1 MIADPVF
8 PPCANR
14 KPFPVTVAFCWFL
27 FTLFI
32 QCAKVGSPTGGPK
45 DEKPPQVMES
55 IPLNKEKNWSS
66 KEIEITF
73 DEFIAVK
80 NLNDELIVS
89 PPLTEKPVVRT
100 RNKTLVIDLKE
111 DLRDSTTYT
120 LNFGNAIA
128 DNNEGN
134 LLSDY
139 EFVFSTGP
147 VMDSLSLTG
156 VALNAFT
163 LRPEK
168 EKVAVML
175 FDNLC
180 DSAPYK
186 DLPLYFTRTSP
197 EGKFAIN
204 NIRPDTFR
212 LFALK
217 DVNNNLK
224 FDVPDEMIAYSDS
237 TIILSPERVQKVSFI
252 KDSSLL
258 KPKSKTAEKKTLI
271 PSDSVAHDTLKTA
284 GRELY
289 AVNTSLFL
297 FTEEDL
303 RQNIVSKDREQPE
316 LLTFTFGRPLFD
328 SIRIIPLDFTADR
341 WYLQDLS
348 MNRDTARLWITDTT
362 LIKRDTLTLALSY
375 TTIDSAKNF
384 ITRTDTV
391 MMRFRE
397 KPVKNVLGRK
407 MKDKEPEADKNF
419 LLLTVNLKP
428 RAVIDL
434 NLVVRFT
441 SERPVDSIDVRKFSL
456 TRIQDSLQYPQKMD
470 RIKDSSALYSVKFAV
485 PWMESTSY
493 QLFVEPGAIHDIYG
507 KTNDTVEI
515 AFQTREI
522 DYYGKIILSPEG
534 STFPLIIQLLDEK
547 ETLLS
552 EKFLDENGTVIFD
565 YLAPRKYLL
574 KAIADGNKNKKWDSG
589 NYLGRVQ
596 PEKVFYYPGALDVR
610 SNWDLDITWNLSEPS
625 MGKR

>member
-14 KPFPVTVAFCWFL
+14 KPLPVTVAFCCFL
-27 FTLFI
+27 FTVFT

-45 DEKPPQVMES
+45 DEKPPQVTES
-55 IPLNKEKNWSS
+55 NPLNKQTNWSS
-66 KEIEITF
+66 KEIEISF
-73 DEFIAVK
+73 DEFIALK

-89 PPLTEKPVVRT
+89 PPLKEKPVVRI

-111 DLRDSTTYT
+111 DPRDSTTYT

-134 LLSDY
+134 LIPDY

-147 VMDSLSLTG
+147 VLDSLSLTG
-156 VALNAFT
+156 VAVNAYT
-163 LRPEK
+163 LLPEK

-217 DVNNNLK
+217 DANNNLK

-237 TIILSPERVQKVSFI
+237 TIILSPERVRKVSFI

-258 KPKSKTAEKKTLI
+258 KPKINTAAKKTLI
-271 PSDSVAHDTLKTA
+271 RSDSVAHDTLKTA
-284 GRELY
+284 ARELY
-289 AVNTSLFL
+289 ALNTSLFL
-297 FTEEDL
+297 FSEEDL
-303 RQNIVSKDREQPE
+303 RQNIVSKEREQPE
-316 LLTFTFGRPLFD
+316 LLTFAFSRPLFD
-328 SIRIIPLDFTADR
+328 SLRIIPLDFRADR

-348 MNRDTARLWITDTT
+348 MNRDTARFWITDTT
-362 LIKRDTLTLALSY
+362 LIKRDTLTLAVAY

-391 MMRFRE
+391 MMRYRE
-397 KPVKNVLGRK
+397 KAVKTVLGRK
-407 MKDKEPEADKNF
+407 KKDKEPEADENF
-419 LLLTVNLKP
+419 LSLTVNLRP

-434 NLVVRFT
+434 NLILRFA
-441 SERPVDSIDVRKFSL
+441 SPCPVDSVDVQKFSL
-456 TRIQDSLQYPQKMD
+456 TRFEDSLQYPQKMD
-470 RIKDSSALYSVKFAV
+470 RIQDSSALYSVKFAV

-493 QLFVEPGAIHDIYG
+493 NLFVEPGAIHDIYG
-507 KTNDTVEI
+507 KANDTVEI

-534 STFPLIIQLLDEK
+534 SVFPMIIQLLDEK

-552 EKFLDENGTVIFD
+552 EKFLDENGTVTFD
-565 YLAPRKYLL
+565 YLAPRKYRL

-596 PEKVFYYPGALDVR
+596 PEKVYYYPGTLDVR
-610 SNWDLDITWNLSEPS
+610 SNWDLDITWNLNEASTGE
-625 MGKR
+625 R